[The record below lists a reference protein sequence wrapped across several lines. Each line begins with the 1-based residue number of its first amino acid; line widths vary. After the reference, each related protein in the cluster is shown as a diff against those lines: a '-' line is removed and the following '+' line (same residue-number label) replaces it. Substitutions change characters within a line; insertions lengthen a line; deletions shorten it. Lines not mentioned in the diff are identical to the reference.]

1 MLAVGHS
8 LWHDIVHHGNSHV
21 SCLSQSVGL
30 WHDIVTMEALMLA
43 VCHCLWHHIVTMET
57 LMLAVCHSLWHDIVT
72 IQTLMLAV
80 CHSMWNAIVTIQ
92 TLMLAVCLKH
102 GNYKKS
108 LYFHQNTIL
117 DQLYGH

>member
-1 MLAVGHS
+1 MLAVCHS
-8 LWHDIVHHGNSHV
+8 LWHDIVTI
-21 SCLSQSVGL
+21 Q
-30 WHDIVTMEALMLA
+30 TLMLA
-43 VCHCLWHHIVTMET
+43 VCHIMWNAIVTMET

-80 CHSMWNAIVTIQ
+80 C
-92 TLMLAVCLKH
+92 LKH

-108 LYFHQNTIL
+108 FYFHQNTIL